1 METAVN
7 YRHLQPLFEQGYQ
20 VIYTK
25 DINDSNIDE
34 YFEDCIDILSDGI
47 ETPYVQGMKI
57 QFVFT
62 DGEAVT
68 LSLMDSLFNFLM
80 WPLITCTHR
89 EITSR
94 YLYFEEA
101 ITKSSIKKYIDQNF
115 IKPNIKYLDILTLNQ
130 TIDRAIG
137 KFRDLANF
145 QMYLGNSMN
154 LKDTIDLMNQ
164 YPEFNDA
171 IHLDISNTLLEDVK
185 ERGMQ
190 AINTQIQY
198 IKKSDHCLRD
208 AFIAG
213 EAVNAKQ
220 YKEVAA
226 NIGTKPD
233 GLGSVFPVP
242 IQGSFINGGLKTV
255 EEVVEESSVG
265 RIAQILK
272 KKNVGDSGSF
282 ARKLG
287 LNNQDSFLH
296 KDPEYVCDSKN
307 FQPVEIKNSDILDMF
322 NMRYY
327 RFYEDGPE
335 YLLDSDKDRHLIGQT
350 LYFRSPMTCAS
361 AARGEGICY
370 RCYGDLAYV
379 NRDIN
384 IGQMAAELLS
394 AIYTQIL
401 LSAKHL
407 LESAIVKLNWT
418 PIFHKVF
425 NVAFNLITLK
435 EDMNYKGMKLIIDPD
450 EIIDDES
457 DDEDLDDPTGESSSG
472 SYVTYV
478 TVQLPDGTKEEV
490 KTSDSD
496 QLFLHQDL
504 ISYLEDADIN
514 EDSGLYE
521 LDMNKMKDVVLFNID
536 VRNNELSKTMNTI
549 MHIIDNKAGTKS
561 YNRKSILQAFIDNN
575 LAGGIKLNSVH
586 FEVLLMNQ
594 IRAKD
599 DILRLPEWAHRNED
613 YQILTLREA
622 LKNNRSI
629 SIRLQA
635 NQGVKTLIHPDN
647 RKISEPSIMD
657 LYAMEKPQEY
667 MSGQIPMSDY
677 TLIDEQTKLRPAIYF
692 FTSEEENL
700 DNDTGEEVEDDEE

>member
-57 QFVFT
+57 QFIFT

-89 EITSR
+89 EISSR

-101 ITKSSIKKYIDQNF
+101 ISKSSIKKYIDQNF

-296 KDPEYVCDSKN
+296 KDPEYVCDSRN

-401 LSAKHL
+401 LAAKHL

-457 DDEDLDDPTGESSSG
+457 DEEDLDDPTGESSSG

>member
-57 QFVFT
+57 QFIFT

-89 EITSR
+89 EISSR

-198 IKKSDHCLRD
+198 IKKSDHCLSD

-296 KDPEYVCDSKN
+296 KDPEYVCDSRN

-425 NVAFNLITLK
+425 SVAFNLITLK

-457 DDEDLDDPTGESSSG
+457 DEEDLDDPTGESSSG

-514 EDSGLYE
+514 EESGLYE

-657 LYAMEKPQEY
+657 LYAMEKPQDF

-692 FTSEEENL
+692 FTGEEESTDDNQEDDSEE
-700 DNDTGEEVEDDEE
+700 

>member
-47 ETPYVQGMKI
+47 ETSYVQGMKI
-57 QFVFT
+57 QFIFT

-89 EITSR
+89 EISSR

-296 KDPEYVCDSKN
+296 KDPEYVCDSRN

-425 NVAFNLITLK
+425 SVAFNLITLK

-457 DDEDLDDPTGESSSG
+457 DEEDLDDPTGESSSG

-647 RKISEPSIMD
+647 RKISESSIMD

>member
-1 METAVN
+1 M
-7 YRHLQPLFEQGYQ
+7 
-20 VIYTK
+20 
-25 DINDSNIDE
+25 
-34 YFEDCIDILSDGI
+34 
-47 ETPYVQGMKI
+47 
-57 QFVFT
+57 
-62 DGEAVT
+62 
-68 LSLMDSLFNFLM
+68 
-80 WPLITCTHR
+80 
-89 EITSR
+89 
-94 YLYFEEA
+94 
-101 ITKSSIKKYIDQNF
+101 
-115 IKPNIKYLDILTLNQ
+115 
-130 TIDRAIG
+130 
-137 KFRDLANF
+137 
-145 QMYLGNSMN
+145 
-154 LKDTIDLMNQ
+154 
-164 YPEFNDA
+164 
-171 IHLDISNTLLEDVK
+171 
-185 ERGMQ
+185 
-190 AINTQIQY
+190 
-198 IKKSDHCLRD
+198 
-208 AFIAG
+208 
-213 EAVNAKQ
+213 
-220 YKEVAA
+220 
-226 NIGTKPD
+226 
-233 GLGSVFPVP
+233 
-242 IQGSFINGGLKTV
+242 KTV

-296 KDPEYVCDSKN
+296 KDPEYICDSRN

-435 EDMNYKGMKLIIDPD
+435 EDMSYKGMKLIIDPD

-647 RKISEPSIMD
+647 RKISESSIMD

-692 FTSEEENL
+692 FTSDEENL
-700 DNDTGEEVEDDEE
+700 DNDSGEEVEDDEE

>member
-20 VIYTK
+20 AIYTK

-57 QFVFT
+57 QFIFT
-62 DGEAVT
+62 DGESVT

-89 EITSR
+89 EISSR

-425 NVAFNLITLK
+425 SVAFNLITLK

-457 DDEDLDDPTGESSSG
+457 DEEDLDDPTGESSSG

-514 EDSGLYE
+514 EESGLYE

-657 LYAMEKPQEY
+657 LYAMEKPQDF

-692 FTSEEENL
+692 FTGEEESTDNNQEDDSEE
-700 DNDTGEEVEDDEE
+700 

>member
-57 QFVFT
+57 QFIFT

-89 EITSR
+89 EISSR

-296 KDPEYVCDSKN
+296 KDPEYICDSRN

-700 DNDTGEEVEDDEE
+700 DNDTGEEVEDDE

>member
-1 METAVN
+1 METVVN

-89 EITSR
+89 EISSR

-296 KDPEYVCDSKN
+296 KDPEYICDSRN

-504 ISYLEDADIN
+504 ISYLEDADVN

-521 LDMNKMKDVVLFNID
+521 LDMNKMKDIVLFNID

-700 DNDTGEEVEDDEE
+700 DNDTGEEVEDDDE

>member
-89 EITSR
+89 EISSR

-115 IKPNIKYLDILTLNQ
+115 IKPNIKYLDILILNQ

-296 KDPEYVCDSKN
+296 KDPEYVCDSRN

-599 DILRLPEWAHRNED
+599 DILRLPEWAHRDED

-647 RKISEPSIMD
+647 RKIREASIMD

-692 FTSEEENL
+692 FTSDEENL

>member
-34 YFEDCIDILSDGI
+34 YFKDCIDILSDGI

-89 EITSR
+89 EISSR

-296 KDPEYVCDSKN
+296 KDPDYVCDSKN

-425 NVAFNLITLK
+425 SVAFNLITLK

-457 DDEDLDDPTGESSSG
+457 DEEDLDDPTGESSSG

-514 EDSGLYE
+514 EESGLYE

-700 DNDTGEEVEDDEE
+700 DNDSGEEVEDNEE

>member
-62 DGEAVT
+62 DEEAVT

-89 EITSR
+89 EISSR

-296 KDPEYVCDSKN
+296 KDPEYICDSRN

-425 NVAFNLITLK
+425 SVAFNLITLK

-514 EDSGLYE
+514 EESGLYE

-647 RKISEPSIMD
+647 RKIREASIMD

-692 FTSEEENL
+692 FTSDEENL

>member
-57 QFVFT
+57 QFIFT

-89 EITSR
+89 EISSR

-296 KDPEYVCDSKN
+296 KDPEYICDSRN

-457 DDEDLDDPTGESSSG
+457 DEEDLDDPTGESSSG

-700 DNDTGEEVEDDEE
+700 DNDTGEEVEDDE

>member
-89 EITSR
+89 EISSR

-296 KDPEYVCDSKN
+296 KDPEYVCDSRN

-457 DDEDLDDPTGESSSG
+457 DDEDLDDPTGESSCG

-700 DNDTGEEVEDDEE
+700 DNDTGEEVEDDE

>member
-1 METAVN
+1 MGTVVD
-7 YRHLQPLFEQGYQ
+7 YGYLQPLYQSGYQ

-25 DINDSNIDE
+25 DITDNNIDQ
-34 YFEDCIDILSDGI
+34 YFKNCIDILSDGI
-47 ETPYVQGMKI
+47 ETEYVQHMKI
-57 QFVFT
+57 HFVFT
-62 DGEAVT
+62 DGEEVT
-68 LSLMDSLFNFLM
+68 LSLMDALFNFLM

-89 EITSR
+89 EISSR

-101 ITKSSIKKYIDQNF
+101 ITKSSIKKYIDRNF
-115 IKPNIKYLDILTLNQ
+115 IKPNIKVLDILALNQ

-164 YPEFNDA
+164 YPEFNSA
-171 IHLDISNTLLEDVK
+171 IHLDISDTLLEDVK

-242 IQGSFINGGLKTV
+242 IKNSFINGGLQTV
-255 EEVVEESSVG
+255 EEVVQESAVG

-282 ARKLG
+282 ARRLG

-296 KDPEYVCDSKN
+296 KNPEYVCDTKN

-425 NVAFNLITLK
+425 NVSFNLITLK
-435 EDMNYKGMKLIIDPD
+435 DDMSYKGMKLLIDPD

-457 DDEDLDDPTGESSSG
+457 DEEDLDDPTGEASSG
-472 SYVTYV
+472 TYVTYV
-478 TVQLPDGTKEEV
+478 TVQLLDGTKEEV

-504 ISYLEDADIN
+504 ISYLEDADVN
-514 EDSGLYE
+514 EDTGLYE

-549 MHIIDNKAGTKS
+549 MHIIDNKTGTKS
-561 YNRKSILQAFIDNN
+561 YNRQSILQAFIDNN

-599 DILRLPEWAHRNED
+599 DILSLPEWSYRNAG

-635 NQGVKTLIHPDN
+635 NQGAKTLIHPAN
-647 RKISEPSIMD
+647 RKIKEPSIMD
-657 LYAMEKPQEY
+657 LYAMEKPQEF

-677 TLIDEQTKLRPAIYF
+677 TLIDEQTKLRSPIF
-692 FTSEEENL
+692 FYTNDGEENA
-700 DNDTGEEVEDDEE
+700 EVENDDEE